1 MVQGSAV
8 YCTLLLSDHYL
19 PGATVLAHS
28 LRDNG
33 SKAKLVALFTPDSL
47 QPATIQE
54 LQAVY
59 DELIPVHPLTN
70 ITPANLWLM
79 DRPDLIATFTKIEL
93 WRQTQYKRIVYID
106 CDVVA
111 LRAPDELLELDVD
124 FAAVPDV
131 GWPDC
136 FNSGVMVLRPN
147 LQDYLALRAL
157 AERGISFDGAD
168 QGLLNMHFRDWHRLS
183 FSYNCT
189 PSANYQYIPA
199 YKHFQST
206 ISMIHFI
213 GAQKPWNMARQVEP
227 IQSPYNQLLGRWWAV
242 YDRHYRPV
250 VTTNPIQLP
259 KPVPTIQVETPHQEY
274 YGEHQEDVQPPPPP
288 HREYT
293 EHVSHEQAQEMHF
306 EPSSQAQYE
315 HPQEHQQI
323 SHQDFAPFQPAQ
335 PPTQPPASAPSY
347 PTQVAHE
354 SPQVHQAHE
363 NYQPH
368 SQQSVAAPAPEPTPV
383 AGSTIPI
390 EHEQRQEQR
399 AVESA
404 QAPIIS
410 AVPRYVHGEEHV
422 TAYIHPQS
430 GETSF
435 VAHSEPQSR
444 AHEPSVPSHIQTPQP
459 QSQYFQH
466 EYHQQPTEPA
476 NVSEEQPPAPPSPK
490 PEVQTTFEP
499 PKAEWDA
506 SKEPPPLNTKPEGI
520 ALEKKTYAMSQDEQL
535 FQPPESYPE
544 APKNMYY
551 EVPSTKP
558 EPEKLA
564 QVFPWE
570 TRAPRPTRVFPEDDQ
585 SSTTFTLPRSFIE
598 STEDESG
605 PSPDS
610 RVTSWT
616 SEDPTESWDSYTRSN
631 AWDEI
636 PEIQRYIQSIQQARK
651 GKVQVLT
658 GGPSSTG
665 QSLVSGQE
673 RYTFSWSNNTR
684 VTDFPSEQER
694 PSLPVTPAPIR
705 RKPPIPG
712 EEDSDT
718 GLLPPAHGVPNQED
732 WNPTVGLE
740 DLRRRQSEVLENPDL
755 LFERILMRSSAAS
768 GHA

>member
-111 LRAPDELLELDVD
+111 LRAPDELLDLEVD

-227 IQSPYNQLLGRWWAV
+227 IHSPYNQLLGRWWAV

-250 VTTNPIQLP
+250 MTVNQPIRPTKAL
-259 KPVPTIQVETPHQEY
+259 PTIQVESPHQEFS
-274 YGEHQEDVQPPPPP
+274 GGPQHDVQQPP
-288 HREYT
+288 HRLYT
-293 EHVSHEQAQEMHF
+293 EHVYHDQAQETHI
-306 EPSSQAQYE
+306 EPSLQAQYQ

-335 PPTQPPASAPSY
+335 PPTHPPASAPSY
-347 PTQVAHE
+347 HTQTAHE
-354 SPQVHQAHE
+354 VPQVHQTHAYQAH
-363 NYQPH
+363 P
-368 SQQSVAAPAPEPTPV
+368 QQSVAAPAPEPTPV
-383 AGSTIPI
+383 AGSSIPT

-399 AVESA
+399 AVESV
-404 QAPIIS
+404 QAPIVS
-410 AVPRYVHGEEHV
+410 AVPRYVRGEEHV

-435 VAHSEPQSR
+435 VAHNEPQSH
-444 AHEPSVPSHIQTPQP
+444 AHEFSVPSNVQAPPPQP
-459 QSQYFQH
+459 QHVQH
-466 EYHQQPTEPA
+466 GYHQQPTAP
-476 NVSEEQPPAPPSPK
+476 VHVPEEQPPALPSPK

-520 ALEKKTYAMSQDEQL
+520 ALAKKTYAMSQDEQL
-535 FQPPESYPE
+535 FQPPQSYPE

-551 EVPSTKP
+551 DVPSTKP

-570 TRAPRPTRVFPEDDQ
+570 SHAPRPTRVFPEDDQ
-585 SSTTFTLPRSFIE
+585 SSTTFTLPKSFIE

-605 PSPDS
+605 PSLDS

-616 SEDPTESWDSYTRSN
+616 SEEPTESWDTYSRSN
-631 AWDEI
+631 AWDEV
-636 PEIQRYIQSIQQARK
+636 PEIQRYIQSIQQTRK
-651 GKVQVLT
+651 GRVQVLT

-673 RYTFSWSNNTR
+673 RYNFSWSNNTR

-712 EEDSDT
+712 EEDFDT
-718 GLLPPAHGVPNQED
+718 GLLPLAHGVPNQED

-740 DLRRRQSEVLENPDL
+740 DLRRRQSEVMENPDL

-768 GHA
+768 GHS

>member
-1 MVQGSAV
+1 MVLQEGAV

-33 SKAKLVALFTPDSL
+33 TKAKLVALFTPGSL

-70 ITPANLWLM
+70 VTPANLWLM

-111 LRAPDELLELDVD
+111 LRAPDELLELEVD
-124 FAAVPDV
+124 FAAAPDV

-147 LQDYLALRAL
+147 LQDYHALRAL

-183 FSYNCT
+183 FAYNCT

-213 GAQKPWNMARQVEP
+213 GAQKPWNMARQVDP
-227 IQSPYNQLLGRWWAV
+227 VHSPYNQLLGRWWAV
-242 YDRHYRPV
+242 YDRHYRPT
-250 VTTNPIQLP
+250 VTLPIQP
-259 KPVPTIQVETPHQEY
+259 TQPSNIVPTIQVETPTPQEVPWDS
-274 YGEHQEDVQPPPPP
+274 QEDKQAQPHRDYQEHAFHDQATETRFEPPSQPHWQPQPPQEPQLGAPTP
-288 HREYT
+288 SYHG
-293 EHVSHEQAQEMHF
+293 HGAQE
-306 EPSSQAQYE
+306 A
-315 HPQEHQQI
+315 
-323 SHQDFAPFQPAQ
+323 
-335 PPTQPPASAPSY
+335 
-347 PTQVAHE
+347 
-354 SPQVHQAHE
+354 PQVHQIQE
-363 NYQPH
+363 FYQELP
-368 SQQSVAAPAPEPTPV
+368 QQSVPIPDQQHTTLTGLPQPTEDV
-383 AGSTIPI
+383 
-390 EHEQRQEQR
+390 QRQEQH
-399 AVESA
+399 ASESV

-410 AVPRYVHGEEHV
+410 AVPRYVRGEEHV
-422 TAYIHPQS
+422 TAYIHPHS

-435 VAHSEPQSR
+435 VAHIEPPLH
-444 AHEPSVPSHIQTPQP
+444 AHEASVPSTVSTISSESSYPQP
-459 QSQYFQH
+459 HYPQH
-466 EYHQQPTEPA
+466 PA
-476 NVSEEQPPAPPSPK
+476 ESIHSTEQPPAPPSPK
-490 PEVQTTFEP
+490 PEVRTSFEP

-520 ALEKKTYAMSQDEQL
+520 ALAKKTYTMSQDEQL

-558 EPEKLA
+558 EPEKLT
-564 QVFPWE
+564 QLFPWE
-570 TRAPRPTRVFPEDDQ
+570 THAPTPTRVFPEDDQ
-585 SSTTFTLPRSFIE
+585 SSATFTLPRSFIE
-598 STEDESG
+598 STEDEAS
-605 PSPDS
+605 PSPES
-610 RVTSWT
+610 RMKSWT
-616 SEDPTESWDSYTRSN
+616 SEEPTESWDTYSRSN
-631 AWDEI
+631 AWDEV
-636 PEIQRYIQSIQQARK
+636 PEIQRYIQSLQQARK
-651 GKVQVLT
+651 GRVQVLT
-658 GGPSSTG
+658 GGPSSAG
-665 QSLVSGQE
+665 QSLPGQE
-673 RYTFSWSNNTR
+673 RFNYSWTNVR
-684 VTDFPSEQER
+684 VTDFPSEEER

-705 RKPPIPG
+705 RQPPGPG
-712 EEDSDT
+712 EENSDLD
-718 GLLPPAHGVPNQED
+718 LLPPAHGVPNQED

-740 DLRRRQSEVLENPDL
+740 ELRRYQSEVLENPDL
-755 LFERILMRSSAAS
+755 LHERILTIRLRRDS
-768 GHA
+768 